1 MSQKDRARQKRRQK
15 RGERHKQKRAG
26 IPHRAASQPDAAEI
40 RRQAMAALIED
51 CRALFAREGRI
62 GEALRGEIREAG
74 DFLGAYGRGWCSSSR
89 ASSTTAGLGT
99 SAVMSCTRC
108 AGTSR
113 TSRRSRSSIGSG
125 RCAGATTPS
134 SMPRPPRIRGP
145 GFRARGSIKP
155 AGWRSPSGACTPASK
170 HRQGPGPQGDSG
182 AGGKAHRKR
191 QDRARPGRSP

>member
-74 DFLGAYGRGWCSSSR
+74 DLLGGVWARLVFELEGFLYHGRPWN
-89 ASSTTAGLGT
+89 
-99 SAVMSCTRC
+99 
-108 AGTSR
+108 
-113 TSRRSRSSIGSG
+113 
-125 RCAGATTPS
+125 
-134 SMPRPPRIRGP
+134 
-145 GFRARGSIKP
+145 
-155 AGWRSPSGACTPASK
+155 
-170 HRQGPGPQGDSG
+170 
-182 AGGKAHRKR
+182 
-191 QDRARPGRSP
+191 